1 MPFSGF
7 SQPFTDIA
15 ASVGV
20 ADAGP
25 GRGVAWGDADQD
37 GNLDLYLVNSGQANR
52 LFRNSGTTLDGDIAL
67 VAGIADNASGF
78 GAAWGDY
85 DNDGDLDL
93 YLARS
98 GQTNRLYR
106 NNGNGTFTDVGG
118 TAGVDNNDEG
128 RSVAWGDYDND
139 GHLDLYLVNDGP
151 NRLFRNQG
159 DGTFEEVSSAAGV
172 SDSGE
177 GQAVAWGDYDNDGD
191 LDLYVSNGRGGIG
204 LGGAPN
210 RLYRNNGN
218 GTFTNVAGSARVDD
232 DGDGRG
238 VAWADYDNDGDLD
251 LYLANSDEAIFVSTA
266 PNRLYRNN
274 GAGVF
279 TNIAGA
285 VNVDDAGDSR
295 GVAWGDYDNDGFLD
309 LYLVSEN
316 VNRLYRNDGAGGFTE
331 VGDQLDVDDSSFGIS
346 AAWGDFNRDGWL
358 DLYVVNA
365 SQPNRLYRKHIT
377 GSRWLSVS
385 LVGSQSNRNGI
396 GARVVAA
403 TGTTRQRRDVDGG
416 SGHFSQPSLPVEF
429 GFGAQTIIDS
439 LIIQWPS
446 GLRQVLKQV
455 PTNQHLI
462 AFEADA
468 LADITGPAITLSTDI
483 HRVDEQEAYTVEAT
497 ITDHSAIQKALLLYR
512 LAGVPDWTDSLTMTV
527 GPNSRYSISIPSSAV
542 NRQGITFA
550 IRARDQ
556 FGNSTESSVQG
567 LSVAFID
574 FQSDGFSLPA
584 SRNGT
589 ADNFRMVSIP
599 AVVGNRN
606 PVSILGASLNPDNT
620 GTYDK
625 AIWRLLRWNG
635 SQYIEYPSAG
645 QFDPGSAFW
654 LIARDPATI
663 QLPSATAASDV
674 QRKVTLTPGWNQVG
688 TPYLFPV
695 SVSAILDSN
704 RTGIIEP
711 TFWFWNGAGY
721 EQATTLKPWHGYW
734 VRSLASVNT
743 DLVIPRL
750 DADIVTPRRL
760 STRAGHRPGADGWTL
775 QLIASAGAMRDA
787 ANFAGV
793 HNRSL
798 EAWDPQDISEPPS
811 IGEGAVSLS
820 FLHEDWS
827 IFPGRYAGDIR
838 GKGEEGYTWSFMVES
853 DLPDIPATV
862 EVAGLERLPV
872 DMQVVLIDLKTSME
886 MNLQQRRKLT
896 FIPEKRHERR
906 ACTLIAGSSAYVKFA
921 RETLIPATISLRQ
934 NVPNPFNPS
943 TAIAFDLPK
952 FAHIQLRI
960 LNILGQ
966 AVRQLLDETR
976 SAGRHTVRW
985 NGNNDRGRA
994 VASGIYFYQLQVE
1007 SFVQTRKMILLR

>member
-1 MPFSGF
+1 MVDQVFNQSISQSIKVRYSFLHIIGLAEVVFVMPFSVF
-7 SQPFTDIA
+7 SQPFTDFA
-15 ASVGV
+15 ARVGV

-37 GNLDLYLVNSGQANR
+37 GDLDLYLVNSGQANR
-52 LFRNSGTTLDGDIAL
+52 LFRNSGTMLDGDIAL

-106 NNGNGTFTDVGG
+106 NNGNGTFT
-118 TAGVDNNDEG
+118 
-128 RSVAWGDYDND
+128 
-139 GHLDLYLVNDGP
+139 
-151 NRLFRNQG
+151 
-159 DGTFEEVSSAAGV
+159 
-172 SDSGE
+172 
-177 GQAVAWGDYDNDGD
+177 
-191 LDLYVSNGRGGIG
+191 
-204 LGGAPN
+204 
-210 RLYRNNGN
+210 
-218 GTFTNVAGSARVDD
+218 NVAGSARVDD
-232 DGDGRG
+232 VGDGRG
-238 VAWADYDNDGDLD
+238 VAWADYDNDG
-251 LYLANSDEAIFVSTA
+251 Y
-266 PNRLYRNN
+266 
-274 GAGVF
+274 
-279 TNIAGA
+279 
-285 VNVDDAGDSR
+285 
-295 GVAWGDYDNDGFLD
+295 LD

-365 SQPNRLYRKHIT
+365 SQPNRLYRNHIT

-385 LVGSQSNRNGI
+385 LVGSQSNRIGI
-396 GARVVAA
+396 
-403 TGTTRQRRDVDGG
+403 
-416 SGHFSQPSLPVEF
+416 
-429 GFGAQTIIDS
+429 GAQTIIDS

-468 LADITGPAITLSTDI
+468 PTDITGPSITLSTDI

-512 LAGVPDWTDSLTMTV
+512 LAGVPDWTDSLTMAV

-584 SRNGT
+584 SRDGT
-589 ADNFRMVSIP
+589 AGNFRMISVP

-620 GTYDK
+620 GAYDK

-663 QLPSATAASDV
+663 QLSSATAASDV
-674 QRKVTLTPGWNQVG
+674 QRKVTLTPGWNQIG

-704 RTGIIEP
+704 QTGIIEP

-721 EQATTLKPWHGYW
+721 GQATTLKPWHGYW

-760 STRAGHRPGADGWTL
+760 STRAGHPPGADGWTL

-838 GKGEEGYTWSFMVES
+838 AKGEEGYTWSFMVDS

-872 DMQVVLIDLKTSME
+872 DMQVVIIDLKTSME
-886 MNLQQRRKLT
+886 VNLQQRRKLT

-906 ACTLIAGSSAYVKFA
+906 AFTLIAGSSAYVKFA
-921 RETLIPATISLRQ
+921 RETLIPAAISLRQ
-934 NVPNPFNPS
+934 NAPNPFNPS
-943 TAIAFDLPK
+943 TTIAFDLPK
-952 FAHIQLRI
+952 FANIQLRV

-966 AVRQLLDETR
+966 AVRRLVDETR

-994 VASGIYFYQLQVE
+994 VASGIYFYQLQLE
-1007 SFVQTRKMILLR
+1007 SFVQIRKMILLR

>member
-1 MPFSGF
+1 MRYSFLHIIGLAGVVFVMPFSVF

-15 ASVGV
+15 ARVGV

-37 GNLDLYLVNSGQANR
+37 GDLDLYLVNSGQANR
-52 LFRNSGTTLDGDIAL
+52 LFRNSGTMLDGDIAL

-98 GQTNRLYR
+98 GQTNRLY
-106 NNGNGTFTDVGG
+106 
-118 TAGVDNNDEG
+118 
-128 RSVAWGDYDND
+128 
-139 GHLDLYLVNDGP
+139 H
-151 NRLFRNQG
+151 
-159 DGTFEEVSSAAGV
+159 
-172 SDSGE
+172 
-177 GQAVAWGDYDNDGD
+177 
-191 LDLYVSNGRGGIG
+191 
-204 LGGAPN
+204 
-210 RLYRNNGN
+210 NNGN

-232 DGDGRG
+232 VGDG
-238 VAWADYDNDGDLD
+238 
-251 LYLANSDEAIFVSTA
+251 
-266 PNRLYRNN
+266 
-274 GAGVF
+274 
-279 TNIAGA
+279 
-285 VNVDDAGDSR
+285 R
-295 GVAWGDYDNDGFLD
+295 GVAWGDYDNDGYLD

-365 SQPNRLYRKHIT
+365 SQPNRLYRNHIT

-385 LVGSQSNRNGI
+385 LVGSQSNRIGI
-396 GARVVAA
+396 
-403 TGTTRQRRDVDGG
+403 
-416 SGHFSQPSLPVEF
+416 
-429 GFGAQTIIDS
+429 GAQTIIDS

-468 LADITGPAITLSTDI
+468 PADITGPAITLSTDI

-584 SRNGT
+584 SRDGT
-589 ADNFRMVSIP
+589 AGNFRMISVP

-620 GTYDK
+620 GAYDK

-663 QLPSATAASDV
+663 QLSSATAASDV
-674 QRKVTLTPGWNQVG
+674 QRKVTLTPGWNQIG

-704 RTGIIEP
+704 QTGIIEP

-721 EQATTLKPWHGYW
+721 GQATTLKPWHGYW

-760 STRAGHRPGADGWTL
+760 STRAGHPPGADGWTL

-838 GKGEEGYTWSFMVES
+838 AKGEEGYTWSFMVES

-872 DMQVVLIDLKTSME
+872 DMQVVIIDSETSME
-886 MNLQQRRKLT
+886 VNLQQRRKLT

-906 ACTLIAGSSAYVKFA
+906 AFTLIAGSSAYVKFA
-921 RETLIPATISLRQ
+921 RETLIPAAISLRQ
-934 NVPNPFNPS
+934 NAPNPFNPS
-943 TAIAFDLPK
+943 TTIAFDLPK
-952 FAHIQLRI
+952 FANIQLRV

-966 AVRQLLDETR
+966 AVRRLVDETR